1 MKLEF
6 NNLNSLLH
14 AALTYLCDDECI
26 IPGGAHVPA
35 GTEVHLELS
44 WPQGEQPVTVH
55 CISLGLDPAGRGLLL
70 DIKDPGGLHQVIM
83 IMTHLHFGPFV
94 GRQLLDIFG
103 LHGRSASELPKQS
116 TVLAAQH
123 LEFEPPSDEGLRDAA
138 PDTLRTELPSR
149 ILPTELPERS
159 GVHLSRP
166 AKPIRAKP
174 IARPPRLRPPVLRP
188 PAANTELPRF
198 PGRPDEPIDLTATSL
213 AIGPELRASLD
224 DLDDD
229 Y

>member
-1 MKLEF
+1 MRLEF

-35 GTEVHLELS
+35 GTEVHLELD
-44 WPQGEQPVTVH
+44 WPQGEQPVAVH

-70 DIKDPGGLHQVIM
+70 EIKDPGALHQVIM

-94 GRQLLDIFG
+94 GRQLLDLFG
-103 LHGRSASELPKQS
+103 LRERSPSELPKQQDAS
-116 TVLAAQH
+116 PLEPIEDKPSAEEPLAAH
-123 LEFEPPSDEGLRDAA
+123 VS
-138 PDTLRTELPSR
+138 DTLRTELPSPAR
-149 ILPTELPERS
+149 RTELPRIAPIQPSRS
-159 GVHLSRP
+159 TGPDRSP
-166 AKPIRAKP
+166 S

-198 PGRPDEPIDLTATSL
+198 SGGADESVDLTATSI
-213 AIGPELRASLD
+213 AISPELRASLD
-224 DLDDD
+224 ALDDD